1 MLSEVRA
8 TSVQGSLLSLP
19 FGEITSGLY
28 IKDIEGL
35 EPVKANIVSTSFPN
49 KNGEVYMASQR
60 EARDI
65 KLKLGIEPDYI
76 AEEPKDVRRR
86 LYQFFMSNTMVDL
99 KFIDTD
105 GLVVDIS
112 GMIETF
118 DSPLFVQ
125 EPGAEISIHCFN
137 SDFVDLDN
145 QIEIMGNSV
154 SNTLDTTINYE
165 GSVEAGIEF
174 YLIVNRDVDEFSIY
188 NTLPNGQ
195 IRQLD
200 FAWPLHNGDQV
211 NFITTPG
218 NKRIELVRA
227 GVTSSLLY
235 AMSPQSSWID
245 FYPGT
250 NLFRVY
256 AEGDPIQYLLY
267 YNNRY
272 GGL

>member
-1 MLSEVRA
+1 MLTQVKA
-8 TSVQGSLLSLP
+8 TSVQGSLLTLP
-19 FGEITSGLY
+19 FGEITAGVY
-28 IKDIEGL
+28 IKEIEGL
-35 EPVKANIVSTSFPN
+35 DPVKASIVSTSFPN
-49 KNGEVYMASQR
+49 KNGVVYQTSRR

-76 AEEPKDVRRR
+76 SEEPKDVRRR

-99 KFIDTD
+99 EFIDSD
-105 GLVVDIS
+105 GLSVKIS
-112 GMIETF
+112 GMNETF
-118 DSPLFVQ
+118 ESPLFVQ
-125 EPGAEISIHCFN
+125 EPGAEISIHCFD
-137 SDFVDLDN
+137 SDFVDLNN
-145 QIEIMGNSV
+145 QIELFGNTV
-154 SNTLDTTINYE
+154 SNTLDTTIEYE
-165 GSVEAGIEF
+165 GSVETGIEF
-174 YLIVNRDVDEFSIY
+174 YLEVDRDVDEFTIY
-188 NTLPNGQ
+188 NTMPNGQ

-200 FAWPLHNGDQV
+200 FSWPLHAGDQV
-211 NFITTPG
+211 NFVTTPG

-256 AEGDPIQYLLY
+256 AEGAPIDYLLY
-267 YNNRY
+267 YFNRY

>member
-1 MLSEVRA
+1 MLSEVQA

-19 FGEITSGLY
+19 FGEITSGIY
-28 IKDIEGL
+28 IKNIEGL
-35 EPVKANIVSTSFPN
+35 EPVKATIVSTSFPN
-49 KNGEVYMASQR
+49 KNGTIYQASQR

-65 KLKLGIEPDYI
+65 KLHVGIEPDYI
-76 AEEPKDVRRR
+76 SEEPKDVRRR
-86 LYQFFMSNTMVDL
+86 LYQFFMPNTLVTF

-105 GLVVDIS
+105 GLVVRIS

-118 DSPLFVQ
+118 DAPLFEQ
-125 EPGAEISIHCFN
+125 EPKADISIHCFD

-145 QIEIMGNSV
+145 PVELGGNTV

-165 GSVEAGIEF
+165 GSVETGIEF
-174 YLIVNRDVDEFSIY
+174 YLLVDRDVDEFTIY
-188 NTLPNGQ
+188 NTMPNGQ

-211 NFITTPG
+211 NFVTIPG
-218 NKRIELVRA
+218 NKKIELVRA

-235 AMSPQSSWID
+235 AKSPQSSWID

-256 AEGDPIQYLLY
+256 AEGAAIPYDIIY
-267 YNNRY
+267 YNRY